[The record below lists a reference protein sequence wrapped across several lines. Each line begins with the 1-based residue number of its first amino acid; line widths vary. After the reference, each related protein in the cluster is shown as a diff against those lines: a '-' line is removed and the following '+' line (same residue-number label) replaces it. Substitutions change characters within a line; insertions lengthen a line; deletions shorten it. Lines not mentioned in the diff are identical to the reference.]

1 MKKNWNSWV
10 LQFDCRNKIVAFI
23 QMYNEADKGNLERCL
38 INCKQWADDIVI
50 YDDAS
55 TDNSVEVAQKYTKH
69 IIRGKV
75 NKFCAELD
83 HKQQLLELA
92 LTLNPDWIMWMDCD
106 EILDRKGTLGGLQYT
121 RR

>member
-1 MKKNWNSWV
+1 
-10 LQFDCRNKIVAFI
+10 
-23 QMYNEADKGNLERCL
+23 MYNEADKGNLERCL

-50 YDDAS
+50 YDDTS

-75 NKFCAELD
+75 NNFCAELD

-106 EILDRKGTLGGLQYT
+106 EILDRKGTLGGLHVLAEQGLKVDVVSTKLIYGEVKHIIG
-121 RR
+121 